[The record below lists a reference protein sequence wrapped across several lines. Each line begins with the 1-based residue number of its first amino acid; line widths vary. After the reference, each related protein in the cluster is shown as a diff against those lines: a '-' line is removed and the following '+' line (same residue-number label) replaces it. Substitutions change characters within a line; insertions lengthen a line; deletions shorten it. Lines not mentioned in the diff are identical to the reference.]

1 MGKGEVFFHMPL
13 IIKIFLIYMNKNISH
28 GEYQALLWAVL
39 RNSKIN
45 VSVKV
50 AQ

>member
-1 MGKGEVFFHMPL
+1 
-13 IIKIFLIYMNKNISH
+13 MNKNISH
-28 GEYQALLWAVL
+28 GEYQALLLAVL

-45 VSVKV
+45 ASVKV